1 MIQELIDANCIK
13 IGKFNLKNGDISKY
27 YFDIKNII
35 SYPTLLAK
43 IGDMIYEKARDFDIV
58 CGIPYGGLPIATYI
72 STTYNKPLIFMRDKV
87 KEYGT
92 KKLIEGE
99 YKSTDRC
106 LLIDD
111 VITTGKSLQ
120 DSIDKLEGKVNI
132 VDVIVIFDRQ
142 QNYTCSRVV
151 KSIFYKNDVIKH
163 RLNRIRENKKSN
175 ICFAADVD
183 DKEKL
188 LKILDIVGEH
198 IVICKIHF
206 DIYDDKTSESF
217 KNDLIDMSI
226 KHDFLL
232 MEDRKFND
240 ISYIV
245 SKQYKRFSNWIDLVT
260 VHSLVTN
267 DVISSL
273 SGVLLVA
280 NMSNNNYDFS
290 DKAMILAQNNL
301 NNVVGF
307 ITQKRLV
314 CNDLV
319 CMTPGISFTSI
330 SINDQK
336 YRTKENV
343 DTDFFIV
350 GRAIYNSDDLE
361 NDIIKLTG

>member
-1 MIQELIDANCIK
+1 M
-13 IGKFNLKNGDISKY
+13 S
-27 YFDIKNII
+27 FDG
-35 SYPTLLAK
+35 Y
-43 IGDMIYEKARDFDIV
+43 
-58 CGIPYGGLPIATYI
+58 
-72 STTYNKPLIFMRDKV
+72 
-87 KEYGT
+87 
-92 KKLIEGE
+92 
-99 YKSTDRC
+99 
-106 LLIDD
+106 
-111 VITTGKSLQ
+111 
-120 DSIDKLEGKVNI
+120 DSN
-132 VDVIVIFDRQ
+132 
-142 QNYTCSRVV
+142 
-151 KSIFYKNDVIKH
+151 
-163 RLNRIRENKKSN
+163 
-175 ICFAADVD
+175 
-183 DKEKL
+183 
-188 LKILDIVGEH
+188 
-198 IVICKIHF
+198 F

-267 DVISSL
+267 DVISNL